1 MKCNAKLVIK
11 QMILVICC
19 LWGLGA
25 CQQGTDENG
34 VHLNDDTMNMGALV
48 AEVGDKKIYDVDID
62 YEILSMPESMR
73 YLMQDAPARAKV
85 LDVMVKRIV
94 IAQKARD
101 MGLSLDPLIA
111 YRMAQAEDAVLLES
125 LRRWQYDK
133 NNNLSEEEIMA
144 YYEQHLHDFSVL
156 EQVHVR
162 HILVEDKQTAL
173 AIVRQLKVDSERFP
187 ALATE
192 LSIDDGTKANGG
204 DLKWFE
210 RGTMVK
216 PFEASAFA
224 LTANKR
230 LSQPVKTEFGWHVI
244 EWLGHREGRIP
255 DLKSVRDEIVS
266 ILEKQHLDSWIEK
279 LMMEADITMLN
290 PKADVLPLQ
299 RDSF

>member
-1 MKCNAKLVIK
+1 
-11 QMILVICC
+11 
-19 LWGLGA
+19 
-25 CQQGTDENG
+25 
-34 VHLNDDTMNMGALV
+34 
-48 AEVGDKKIYDVDID
+48 
-62 YEILSMPESMR
+62 
-73 YLMQDAPARAKV
+73 
-85 LDVMVKRIV
+85 
-94 IAQKARD
+94 
-101 MGLSLDPLIA
+101 
-111 YRMAQAEDAVLLES
+111 
-125 LRRWQYDK
+125 
-133 NNNLSEEEIMA
+133 MA

-290 PKADVLPLQ
+290 PNADVLPLQ